1 MLKEPVDY
9 FVYTV
14 LGMSPASQAGSALNF
29 FIYDTIKIFLLLSFM
44 IFAISYIRSYIPPE
58 KVRGWLS
65 HIHEYVGNVIAAL
78 VGIITPFCSCSAVP
92 LFIGFVESGIP
103 LGVTFSFLIASPMIN
118 EVAVVMLLGLFGWQ
132 VTAIY
137 IGSGLV
143 VAIVGGILIGR
154 LKLEG
159 EVEGYVYDVLNRK
172 KANVACEC
180 GKTMAIEEPAQKER
194 LKYAWDY
201 VVEILRKVAPYVVAA
216 IGLGAL
222 IHGYVPTDFLAQVA
236 GKDNPLGVLVA
247 VIIGVP
253 LYSNAAGVLP
263 LVSVLM
269 EKGVPLG
276 TALSFM
282 MAVTALSF
290 PEMIILRKVLKP
302 KLLAIFIGILTVS
315 IIAVGYLF
323 NTIMA

>member
-9 FVYTV
+9 FTYTV
-14 LGMSPASQAGSALNF
+14 LGLSPASQMGSALNF

-44 IFAISYIRSYIPPE
+44 IFAISYIRSYIPPH
-58 KVRGWLS
+58 KVKEWLS
-65 HIHEYVGNVIAAL
+65 HMNEYVGNVLAAL
-78 VGIITPFCSCSAVP
+78 FGIVTPFCSCSAVP

-118 EVAVVMLLGLFGWQ
+118 EIAVIMLLGLFGWQ
-132 VTAIY
+132 VMALY
-137 IGSGLV
+137 IGTGLV
-143 VAIVGGILIGR
+143 ISIIAGIVIGR

-159 EVEGYVYDVLNRK
+159 EVEGYVYDVLNK
-172 KANVACEC
+172 KKGMAACAC
-180 GKTMAIEEPAQKER
+180 GPVAIEEPTQKER
-194 LKYAWDY
+194 LAYAKDY
-201 VVEILRKVAPYVVAA
+201 VAEILKKVWLYVVIA

-222 IHGYVPTDFLAQVA
+222 IHGYVPTDFLAQYA

-247 VIIGVP
+247 VAIGVP

-263 LVSVLM
+263 LVAVLM

-276 TALSFM
+276 TSLAFM
-282 MAVTALSF
+282 MAVTALSL

-302 KLLAIFIGILTVS
+302 KLLAIFIGILAVS
-315 IIAVGYLF
+315 IITVGYLF
-323 NTIMA
+323 NAIL